1 MTAAVWVLAAT
12 ESRTGRIS
20 LDAATVLLQWAVGG
34 LLFCWLTT
42 RHREAGLGYGWLLRG
57 VYGLLAI
64 LSAVLGIRYGGPVL
78 RTIGAVVVA
87 AAAVVVLAV
96 SVAQKAAGVSGHL
109 AEHDRRTARVAA
121 MTGIDRDV
129 RDDVADDATEPARV
143 RTREFDPR
151 LDLVAPALGVIGLVA
166 AGWASAST
174 GPARVLGVARVL
186 AGAAFLGA
194 VTDAMLLGHWYL
206 TQPGLPRRLLNELVR
221 WLGYVWPFEVALL
234 LVPTGMFSVFS
245 GRIDDGYGG
254 MLGWFWIA
262 CAVTTIALVYVTRAA
277 LKERAYSAVMAA
289 TGLLYLAILTAFG
302 TDLVAR
308 AVLAP

>member
-1 MTAAVWVLAAT
+1 MVLAAT

-64 LSAVLGIRYGGPVL
+64 LSAVLGIRYGGPAL
-78 RTIGAVVVA
+78 RTIGAIVVA
-87 AAAVVVLAV
+87 AAAVVVLGI
-96 SVAQKAAGVSGHL
+96 SVARKAAGVSGHR

-129 RDDVADDATEPARV
+129 RDDVVDDDASSSADGRG
-143 RTREFDPR
+143 REFDPR
-151 LDLVAPALGVIGLVA
+151 LDLVAPVLGVVGLVA

-221 WLGYVWPFEVALL
+221 WLGYVWPFEVVLL

-262 CAVTTIALVYVTRAA
+262 CAVTTIVLVYVTRAA
-277 LKERAYSAVMAA
+277 LRERAYSAVMAA